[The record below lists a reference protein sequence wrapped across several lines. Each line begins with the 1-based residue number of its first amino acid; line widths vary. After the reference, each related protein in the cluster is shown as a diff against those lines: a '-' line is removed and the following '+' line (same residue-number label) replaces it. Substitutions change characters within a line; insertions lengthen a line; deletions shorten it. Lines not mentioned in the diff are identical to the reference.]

1 MLSTTSAIVQLAKAP
16 FKRAQRGLFGGMPMT
31 LPIQRQTLLSGQSYP
46 GSTFHSQVN
55 QLNEHFAKEA
65 AGASIGHFMLD
76 ALILNTEGHSL
87 TGAMTKT
94 RRTWLPNVQT
104 KRLFS
109 ETLNDWIRLNMTT
122 SVIRT
127 VDKKGGLDRYL
138 LETRP
143 DLLGAKGVELRGKI
157 VEALKAKQARK
168 AMATFSQQQQ
178 INTTTL
184 SSEASQAVKVAT
196 NPATPTINAASTT
209 SQATSSL

>member
-1 MLSTTSAIVQLAKAP
+1 
-16 FKRAQRGLFGGMPMT
+16 MT
-31 LPIQRQTLLSGQSYP
+31 LADSSSCVHPVDFLHSASFARCIARSRVHLRSLPLPLTPSHLLPICLSLCLCYLL
-46 GSTFHSQVN
+46 
-55 QLNEHFAKEA
+55 A
-65 AGASIGHFMLD
+65 I
-76 ALILNTEGHSL
+76 SL
-87 TGAMTKT
+87 FPSNDCINIVGKQIQFGNNVPFSKTKT

-109 ETLNDWIRLNMTT
+109 ETLNNWIRLNMTT

-178 INTTTL
+178 MNTTTL
-184 SSEASQAVKVAT
+184 SSEASQAVKAAT
-196 NPATPTINAASTT
+196 NPTTPVINATSTT
-209 SQATSSL
+209 TASQATPSL

>member
-1 MLSTTSAIVQLAKAP
+1 MLSSTSSIIQLARGP
-16 FKRAQRGLFGGMPMT
+16 FKRAQRGLFGGKQ
-31 LPIQRQTLLSGQSYP
+31 IQFGNNVPFS
-46 GSTFHSQVN
+46 
-55 QLNEHFAKEA
+55 K
-65 AGASIGHFMLD
+65 
-76 ALILNTEGHSL
+76 
-87 TGAMTKT
+87 TKT

-157 VEALKAKQARK
+157 VEAMKAKQAKK
-168 AMATFSQQQQ
+168 ALKNYTKTQQQ
-178 INTTTL
+178 NSSTLL
-184 SSEASQAVKVAT
+184 SSEAQAPAKSAAT
-196 NPATPTINAASTT
+196 KTASP
-209 SQATSSL
+209 

>member
-1 MLSTTSAIVQLAKAP
+1 MLSSTSAIVQLAKAP
-16 FKRAQRGLFGGMPMT
+16 FKRAQRGLFGGKQ
-31 LPIQRQTLLSGQSYP
+31 IQFGNNVPFS
-46 GSTFHSQVN
+46 
-55 QLNEHFAKEA
+55 K
-65 AGASIGHFMLD
+65 
-76 ALILNTEGHSL
+76 
-87 TGAMTKT
+87 TKT

-109 ETLNDWIRLNMTT
+109 ETLNNWIRLNMTT

-168 AMATFSQQQQ
+168 AMTTFSQQQQ
-178 INTTTL
+178 LNTTTL
-184 SSEASQAVKVAT
+184 SSEATQAVKAAT
-196 NPATPTINAASTT
+196 NPTTPTINAATTTSTT
-209 SQATSSL
+209 SQATPSL